1 MRTTI
6 LILFIVVSFLLV
18 GMTFIRPT
26 QQSMAGSVPVET
38 RLSKATLAVG
48 GLWGLLAVVFVMV

>member
-38 RLSKATLAVG
+38 KLSKATLAVG

>member
-38 RLSKATLAVG
+38 KLSKATLAVG
-48 GLWGLLAVVFVMV
+48 CLWGLLAVVFVMV

>member
-1 MRTTI
+1 MKTTI
-6 LILFIVVSFLLV
+6 LVLFVAVSFFLV

-38 RLSKATLAVG
+38 KLSKATLAVG

>member
-1 MRTTI
+1 MKTTI
-6 LILFIVVSFLLV
+6 LILFIAISFLLV

-38 RLSKATLAVG
+38 KLSKATLAVG